1 MGGGAASPMN
11 KGPDNSPFFVVGSDR
26 SGTTMFRLMLNEHS
40 RLHIPRESWF
50 LMDLMDNLPL
60 QGELSGA
67 DRDRAFTL
75 ISTHGRW
82 KDWPSSDE
90 DLARVFRSL
99 EGATLAELIDSVFRG
114 CGNLEGKPRWGDKT
128 PKYID
133 EVRRL
138 CVVFPGAK
146 FVHVIRDG
154 RDVCMSLRGFRWQG
168 ESIYSIAEYWRDVI
182 FAGKQAEQLLGP
194 EAYLEI
200 NYEDI
205 VLEPEAS
212 LRLVCRFLGE
222 EYEDRML
229 DFYENAAENI
239 ADFEK
244 DKGIHTKTMRAPR
257 AEDTCRW
264 KTEMRPIHVA
274 MFESVAGG
282 AMKIAGQ
289 ERRFR
294 GLGRVLP
301 LLCATFIGMIKATRP
316 LRQRLG
322 IQFPG
327 LRRKM

>member
-1 MGGGAASPMN
+1 MHAPPNDA
-11 KGPDNSPFFVVGSDR
+11 PFFVVGSDR
-26 SGTTMFRLMLNEHS
+26 SGTTMFRLMLNAHS

-50 LMDLMDNLPL
+50 LMELMDDLPL
-60 QGELSGA
+60 QGPLSEA
-67 DRDRAFTL
+67 DLKRAFVTV
-75 ISTHGRW
+75 STHRRW
-82 KDWPSSDE
+82 KDWPATDE
-90 DLARVFRSL
+90 DLTQAFESL
-99 EGATLAELIDSVFRG
+99 SGVTLAELIDKIFRS

-138 CVVFPGAK
+138 SVVFPDTK

-182 FAGKQAEQLLGP
+182 EAGKAAGELLGP
-194 EAYLEI
+194 DSYMEI

-205 VLEPEAS
+205 VLNPEAS
-212 LRLVCRFLGE
+212 LRRVCKFLGE
-222 EYEDRML
+222 TFEPGML
-229 DFYENAAENI
+229 EFHKSAEENI

-244 DKGIHTKTMRAPR
+244 QKGIHTKTMRPPKAT
-257 AEDTCRW
+257 DTYRW
-264 KTEMRPIHVA
+264 KREMSLLHVA

-282 AMKIAGQ
+282 AMALAGQ
-289 ERRFR
+289 RRKFR
-294 GLGRVLP
+294 GPALLLP
-301 LLCATFIGMIKATRP
+301 LLCRSFVGLIKASRP

-327 LRRKM
+327 LRRRM